1 MNSLAKNLGVQFSDR
16 CVTVIEDFSRLVYK
30 RVFFGNIDEKEF
42 VAIEK
47 ITQQSFRNYLRRAL
61 FL

>member
-16 CVTVIEDFSRLVYK
+16 CVTVIEDFSKLVYK
-30 RVFFGNIDEKEF
+30 RVYFGNIDEKEF
-42 VAIEK
+42 VTIEK
-47 ITQQSFRNYLRRAL
+47 ITQQSFRKYLRRAL